1 MSHPPSY
8 ENSSTIL
15 SNYHRII
22 TNLSEIA
29 KSIGLPPTQ
38 LMVVTKNQPIEK
50 IIPLLEAG
58 HRFFGENR
66 VQEALLKWPGLKK
79 KYPDCRL
86 HLIGPLQRN
95 KITDALHLF
104 DGIES
109 IDRENLVDS
118 LAGRLQQFSA
128 TGIPTTQ
135 QFLIQ
140 INVGQ
145 EPQKSGVLP
154 EDFPKLYQYA
164 IERALPINGL
174 MCIPPADQDPTPYF
188 TAFKELAKKYQLTKV
203 SMGMSNDYP
212 LAASLGASWARV
224 GSRIFETLMTPNS

>member
-1 MSHPPSY
+1 MPHPSSDKY
-8 ENSSTIL
+8 SSTIL

-29 KSIGLPPTQ
+29 KSTGLPPTQ
-38 LMVVTKNQPIEK
+38 LMVVTKNQPIDK

-95 KITDALHLF
+95 KIKDALNLF

-109 IDRENLVDS
+109 IDRANLVDS
-118 LAGRLQQFSA
+118 ITERLKWFEA
-128 TGIPTTQ
+128 TGIPITQ

-140 INVGQ
+140 VNVGR

-154 EDFPKLYQYA
+154 KDFPKLCQYA
-164 IERALPINGL
+164 IERALPIKGL
-174 MCIPPADQDPTPYF
+174 MSIPPADQDPIPYF
-188 TAFKELAKKYQLTKV
+188 TALKELAKKYQLTKV

-212 LAASLGASWARV
+212 LAAFLGASWVRV
-224 GSRIFETLMTPNS
+224 GTGIFETITAPNS